1 MNCLESRRSLLS
13 TPRKRSDVLQKH
25 IDECTECAR
34 FAMGIT
40 GLDHGVERAA
50 RVRVPESLAERVL
63 LRRRLSPAWHD
74 GMKAIAATLVAAA
87 GLGLAYFAVDPFDDR
102 ALPMQAV
109 GPSHP
114 AVAAISLVVDE
125 EPWLLEESA
134 GADQSAGDEGLRRL
148 GLQLNKRDVYVRYV
162 GKCGIPGDGDCDHL
176 VLDTPD
182 GHISVIL
189 LPGRPMKDRVL
200 VADRSMTA
208 LVTPSR
214 NGAYIVVAD
223 SAKVIKRAKR
233 LFVKG

>member
-1 MNCLESRRSLLS
+1 MNCLESRRALFS
-13 TPRKRSDVLQKH
+13 TPRKRSDALQTH
-25 IDECTECAR
+25 IDGCTECAR
-34 FAMGIT
+34 LAIGIT
-40 GLDHGVERAA
+40 GLDDAVERAA
-50 RVRVPESLAERVL
+50 RVTVPEALADRVL

-74 GMKAIAATLVAAA
+74 GMKAIAATLVAAV
-87 GLGLAYFAVDPFDDR
+87 GLGLAYFAMDPFDER
-102 ALPMQAV
+102 ALPMLAV

-125 EPWLLEESA
+125 EPWLLQDAA

-148 GLQLNKRDVYVRYV
+148 GLQLNKREVYVRYV

-176 VLDTPD
+176 VLYTPD
-182 GHISVIL
+182 GHVSVIL

-223 SAKVIKRAKR
+223 SAKLAKRAGK